1 MIHWLDSDMLKH
13 VVFERIFVTPLSPF
27 RSRMGTVLV
36 VASTVGLLGQAAI
49 LIFDLPKPWRL
60 VPIAAWCVIL
70 GVYFI
75 QQRKK
80 PETKNAG

>member
-1 MIHWLDSDMLKH
+1 M
-13 VVFERIFVTPLSPF
+13 FEQIFVTPPSPF
-27 RSRMGTVLV
+27 RSRTGTVLV

-60 VPIAAWCVIL
+60 VPIAAWCVVL

-75 QQRKK
+75 QQRNRRN
-80 PETKNAG
+80 TNNAG